1 MESRKILLITF
12 FCCRKIESGINK
24 FDELYLFFTRY
35 ELRRGLK
42 CYKIIVITIIFYNVA
57 GLYSN
62 IHHTTFIS
70 TDNFNVIQAC
80 SSQLLWQA
88 C

>member
-35 ELRRGLK
+35 GLRRGLK
-42 CYKIIVITIIFYNVA
+42 CYKIIVITILYYNVA
-57 GLYSN
+57 GL
-62 IHHTTFIS
+62 
-70 TDNFNVIQAC
+70 
-80 SSQLLWQA
+80 
-88 C
+88 